1 MTGTLLRIAWTNFR
15 RDRVALSLTF
25 VLPIVFFSI
34 FAGIFGN
41 QRGPATRRVRVAVV
55 DEDRSAYSTALVA
68 ALQSEG
74 ALRAQTTTDADGRG
88 ETLDR
93 VKAEELVRKGE
104 LSVAV
109 VLPKGL
115 GDTKKFWFDAGSRGP
130 AVQLLADVSDAIAP
144 QVVRG
149 LLQKVSFTAAPESMA
164 AEGLAMFEKYGG
176 PLTPAQRASFD
187 RWMDRA
193 HASEQTGGNRPTA
206 SGPGAEMGLPIEFV
220 NVMQPGGGDAATI
233 SFYAAGVG
241 VMFLLFSCAG
251 AGGSLIE
258 EEETGT
264 LARLISS
271 RAGMS
276 GVLTGKWV
284 FITMMGAL
292 QLCLMFTWGAALF
305 GLPLLPHLPG
315 FLIVTVFTAAAAAG
329 FGLVLA
335 ALSRTRAQLSG
346 MSTIIILTMS
356 AIGGSMFPRFL
367 MSEGMQKAGLVTF
380 NAWALDAY
388 LKVFWRNV
396 PLIDLWPQVVV
407 LTGLTVAF
415 LAVART
421 LARRWETL

>member
-1 MTGTLLRIAWTNFR
+1 MMGTLLRIAWTNFR

-25 VLPIVFFSI
+25 VLPVIFFSI

-41 QRGPATRRVRVAVV
+41 QRTSATRRLRVAIV
-55 DEDRSAYSTALVA
+55 DEDRTAYSQALVA

-74 ALRAQTTTDADGRG
+74 ALRAQTTAEENGKG
-88 ETLDR
+88 EVLDR
-93 VKAEELVRKGE
+93 VKAEDLVRKGD
-104 LSVAV
+104 LPVAV

-115 GDTKKFWFDAGSRGP
+115 GDSKKFWSDAASRGP
-130 AVQLLADVSDAIAP
+130 KVQLLADVSDPIAP

-164 AEGLAMFEKYGG
+164 AEGLAMFEKYSG

-187 RWMDRA
+187 RWMSGAR
-193 HASEQTGGNRPTA
+193 QGGNPSPA
-206 SGPGAEMGLPIEFV
+206 AGSAAEMGLPIELV
-220 NVMQPGGGDAATI
+220 NVMQPGGGDNVTI

-258 EEETGT
+258 EEESGT
-264 LARLISS
+264 LGRLISS
-271 RAGMS
+271 RAGMT
-276 GVLTGKWV
+276 GVLLGKWV
-284 FITMMGAL
+284 FISMMGML
-292 QLCLMFTWGAALF
+292 QLCLMFTWGAVMF
-305 GLPLLPHLPG
+305 GLPLVRHLPG
-315 FLIVTVFTAAAAAG
+315 FLIVTLFTAPAAAG

-367 MSEGMQKAGLVTF
+367 MSETMQKAGLVTF
-380 NAWALDAY
+380 NAWALDGY
-388 LKVFWRNV
+388 LKVFWRNA

-407 LTGLTVAF
+407 LTGLTAAF
-415 LAVART
+415 LAIART
-421 LARRWETL
+421 LARRWETV

>member
-1 MTGTLLRIAWTNFR
+1 MMGTLLRIAWTNFR

-25 VLPIVFFSI
+25 VLPLIFFSI

-41 QRGPATRRVRVAVV
+41 QRSSATRRLRVAIV
-55 DEDRSAYSTALVA
+55 DEDRTAYSQALVA

-74 ALRAQTTTDADGRG
+74 ALRAQTTAEENGKG
-88 ETLDR
+88 EVLDR
-93 VKAEELVRKGE
+93 VKAEALVRKGD
-104 LSVAV
+104 LPVAV

-115 GDTKKFWFDAGSRGP
+115 GDSKKFWSDAASRGP
-130 AVQLLADVSDAIAP
+130 KVQLLADVSDPIAP

-164 AEGLAMFEKYGG
+164 AEGLAMFEKYSG

-187 RWMDRA
+187 RWMSGAR
-193 HASEQTGGNRPTA
+193 QGGNPSPA
-206 SGPGAEMGLPIEFV
+206 AGSAAEMGLPIELV
-220 NVMQPGGGDAATI
+220 NVMQPGGGDNVTI

-258 EEETGT
+258 EEESGT
-264 LARLISS
+264 LGRLISS
-271 RAGMS
+271 RAGMT
-276 GVLTGKWV
+276 GVLLGKWV
-284 FITMMGAL
+284 FISMMGML
-292 QLCLMFTWGAALF
+292 QLCLMFTWGAVMF
-305 GLPLLPHLPG
+305 GLPLVRHLPG
-315 FLIVTVFTAAAAAG
+315 FLIVTLFTAPAAAG

-367 MSEGMQKAGLVTF
+367 MSETMQKAGLVTF
-380 NAWALDAY
+380 NAWALDGY
-388 LKVFWRNV
+388 LKVFWRNA

-407 LTGLTVAF
+407 LTGLTAAF
-415 LAVART
+415 LAIART
-421 LARRWETL
+421 LARRWETV